1 MKLHGAI
8 FVSLFCCKTS
18 PHLLQLFRRTI
29 VGRWNFTWLFIGT
42 GVSRKLLNFKHIG
55 EIFIFNLKKNR
66 FFSLKLHLNPVHD
79 FGLQFLIVCVCEKS
93 SVCQME
99 PVVPGSQA
107 ARQPGSR
114 AAAMPLCVVRAQC
127 VLSAAVSNSQL
138 TWQQHPRSFTAAD
151 GGELAVRVC
160 LPISFGEAAVGSKA
174 LPTAASSF
182 MCRQQ
187 RGGGATIEIKLW
199 SLKDQRI
206 SKKKNN
212 NNRMLADKACVKI
225 SAISV
230 YHPERPRPVSSES
243 NPWDYIP
250 AWWTMSILLWSCC
263 RNPAQRHMQ

>member
-1 MKLHGAI
+1 MILAYD
-8 FVSLFCCKTS
+8 SSSC
-18 PHLLQLFRRTI
+18 
-29 VGRWNFTWLFIGT
+29 
-42 GVSRKLLNFKHIG
+42 
-55 EIFIFNLKKNR
+55 
-66 FFSLKLHLNPVHD
+66 
-79 FGLQFLIVCVCEKS
+79 VCVC
-93 SVCQME
+93 VCVCVWE
-99 PVVPGSQA
+99 IICVSDGA
-107 ARQPGSR
+107 CCARQPGSR
-114 AAAMPLCVVRAQC
+114 AAAVPLCVVRAQC

-187 RGGGATIEIKLW
+187 RRGNNWNKTLE
-199 SLKDQRI
+199 SERSENLKKN
-206 SKKKNN
+206 KKKK
-212 NNRMLADKACVKI
+212 RKEYKQQQQQKKKQDGCRQGWRKI
-225 SAISV
+225 SAISL

-263 RNPAQRHMQ
+263 RNPAQHHMQ